1 MPLNAINQQKVFRFP
16 LSVFRFL
23 LILQKLMAKGQWLI
37 AKFMGNFTFKQ
48 FAVEQDDVAMKVG
61 TDGVLLGAWADCEGA
76 KNILDIGTGTGVI
89 ALQMAQRNPEAQ
101 IRAVEIDEVAAKRA
115 RANFDLSPWAERLTV
130 EQSAV
135 QEFEP
140 SEKFDLIVSNPPY
153 FVDSLLP
160 PDAKRSTAR
169 HTHDLTFE
177 ELDSAVARLLSESGK
192 FALILPITEFEKYLT
207 LTQLHLVCRC
217 DVCPIE
223 GGAVKRIMG
232 EFAKQK
238 PTTTRLETIAIERGR
253 RGDYTDD
260 YRALTKDF
268 YLKF

>member
-1 MPLNAINQQKVFRFP
+1 MAGFR
-16 LSVFRFL
+16 
-23 LILQKLMAKGQWLI
+23 
-37 AKFMGNFTFKQ
+37 FKQ
-48 FAVEQDDVAMKVG
+48 FAVEQEDVAMKVG
-61 TDGVLLGAWADCEGA
+61 TDGVLLGAWANVENA
-76 KNILDIGTGTGVI
+76 KHILDVGTGTGVI
-89 ALQMAQRNPEAQ
+89 ALQMAQRNSQAQ
-101 IRAVEIDEVAAKRA
+101 IRAVEIDNTAAKRA

-130 EQSAV
+130 EQTAV
-135 QEFEP
+135 QKFEP
-140 SEKFDLIVSNPPY
+140 TEKFDLIVSNPPY

-177 ELDSAVARLLSESGK
+177 ELDNAVCRLLDENGK
-192 FALILPITEFEKYLT
+192 FALILPVTEFEKYLT
-207 LTQLHLVCRC
+207 LTQLHLVRRC
-217 DVCPIE
+217 DVSPIE

-232 EFAKQK
+232 EFAKQR
-238 PTTTRLETIAIERGR
+238 PTAIVHENIAIERGK

>member
-1 MPLNAINQQKVFRFP
+1 MGGFR
-16 LSVFRFL
+16 
-23 LILQKLMAKGQWLI
+23 
-37 AKFMGNFTFKQ
+37 FKQ
-48 FAVEQDDVAMKVG
+48 FSVEQDDVAMKVG
-61 TDGVLLGAWADCEGA
+61 TDGVLLGAWAECESA
-76 KNILDIGTGTGVI
+76 KRILDIGTGTGVI
-89 ALQMAQRNPEAQ
+89 ALQMAQRNPTAQ
-101 IRAVEIDEVAAKRA
+101 VQAVEIDETAARRA
-115 RANFDLSPWAERLTV
+115 RANFDNSPWAERLQVT
-130 EQSAV
+130 QTAV

-140 SEKFDLIVSNPPY
+140 TEKFDLIISNPPY

-177 ELDSAVARLLSESGK
+177 ELDKAVCRLLAENGK
-192 FALILPITEFEKYLT
+192 FALILPVTEFEKYLS
-207 LTQLHLVCRC
+207 LTQLHLVRRC

-223 GGAVKRIMG
+223 GGAAKRIMG

-238 PTTTRLETIAIERGR
+238 PIEIAHENIAIERGR
-253 RGDYTDD
+253 RGDYTDE

>member
-1 MPLNAINQQKVFRFP
+1 MGGFR
-16 LSVFRFL
+16 
-23 LILQKLMAKGQWLI
+23 
-37 AKFMGNFTFKQ
+37 FKQ
-48 FAVEQDDVAMKVG
+48 FAVEQEDVAMKVG

-76 KNILDIGTGTGVI
+76 KRILDIGTGTGVI

-101 IRAVEIDEVAAKRA
+101 IRAVEIDEAAAKRA

-130 EQSAV
+130 EQTAV

-140 SEKFDLIVSNPPY
+140 TEKFDLIVSNPPY
-153 FVDSLLP
+153 FIDSLLP

-192 FALILPITEFEKYLT
+192 FALILPVTEFEKYLA
-207 LTQLHLVCRC
+207 LTQLHLVRCC

-223 GGAVKRIMG
+223 GGAVKRVMG
-232 EFAKQK
+232 EFAKQ
-238 PTTTRLETIAIERGR
+238 PTAEIEVENIAIERGK

-260 YRALTKDF
+260 YRALTKEF

>member
-1 MPLNAINQQKVFRFP
+1 MSGFK
-16 LSVFRFL
+16 
-23 LILQKLMAKGQWLI
+23 
-37 AKFMGNFTFKQ
+37 FKQ
-48 FAVEQDDVAMKVG
+48 FAVEQEDVAMKVG

-76 KNILDIGTGTGVI
+76 ERILDIGTGTGVI

-101 IRAVEIDEVAAKRA
+101 ICAVEIDETAAHRA

-130 EQSAV
+130 EQTAV
-135 QEFEP
+135 QEFAPAE
-140 SEKFDLIVSNPPY
+140 EFDLIVSNPPY

-177 ELDSAVARLLSESGK
+177 ELDSAAARLLSESGK
-192 FALILPITEFEKYLT
+192 FALILPVTEFEKYLT
-207 LTQLHLVCRC
+207 LTQLHLVRRC
-217 DVCPIE
+217 DVCPVE

-232 EFAKQK
+232 EFAKRK
-238 PTTTRLETIAIERGR
+238 STAIKHETVAIERGR